1 MLYVNELYRLVDL
14 TNLDHIEFSLQLLNG
29 GVVMAVATLGNRA
42 ESIARLV
49 VDTHQK
55 HRHHTTC
62 V

>member
-49 VDTHQK
+49 VDTH
-55 HRHHTTC
+55 
-62 V
+62 